1 MSQSR
6 KVPVELWILTGIVAL
21 ATAVSG
27 YKPADVYT
35 WLLEAGPVFIAAAVL
50 GYTYQRFPL
59 TMLSYRLIAVHCLV
73 LVLGAHYTY
82 AEVPLG
88 FWMQDWFGFER
99 NHYDRIGHIAQGF
112 IPAIVMREVLL
123 RCSPLVR
130 GKWLFVLTV
139 CVCLAFSAFYELIEW
154 FTALVSQEA
163 ADSFLGTQGDPWDTQ
178 WDMFLALSGAI
189 VAQLVLRRLHD
200 RQLRQLEPPV

>member
-6 KVPVELWILTGIVAL
+6 KVSVELWILTGIVAL

-27 YKPADVYT
+27 YRPADVYT
-35 WLLEAGPVFIAAAVL
+35 WLLEAGPVFIAAVVL
-50 GYTYQRFPL
+50 GFTYQRFPL
-59 TMLSYRLIAVHCLV
+59 TMLSYRLITIHCLV

-139 CVCLAFSAFYELIEW
+139 CVCLAFSAFYELVEW

-189 VAQLVLRRLHD
+189 IAQLVLGWLHD